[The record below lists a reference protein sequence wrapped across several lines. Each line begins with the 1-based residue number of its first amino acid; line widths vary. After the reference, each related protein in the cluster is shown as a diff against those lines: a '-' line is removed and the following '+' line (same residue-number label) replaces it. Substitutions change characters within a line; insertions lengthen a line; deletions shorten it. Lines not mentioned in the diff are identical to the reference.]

1 MIMDQNSLKII
12 LNENDDKKEIDIIK
26 SQTKYEIIQLLNNYE
41 MNFEDIVQNIA
52 KNKSTISMHLKSLK
66 DAGIVE
72 YRLDPEDNR
81 KKIFYLTA
89 NVVADINSSKP
100 VHVKENQTK
109 LMIEDF
115 IENGD
120 INYAL
125 MLVHAFKSLLEEFAI
140 EIDFILSSIGK
151 YIGMYIFNELYDEN
165 FNKFTINIMKY
176 WAENNLG
183 NLTFDLDNT
192 IKIICEDCFECVNLP
207 KSGNSSCFLH
217 KGMFETILSEFFNLP
232 INIIEV
238 QCYCMSDDRCIF
250 EVEMPKLNQKN

>member
-1 MIMDQNSLKII
+1 MVMIMDQNSLKII

-89 NVVADINSSKP
+89 NVVANINSSKP

-125 MLVHAFKSLLEEFAI
+125 MLVHAFKFQRTL
-140 EIDFILSSIGK
+140 
-151 YIGMYIFNELYDEN
+151 
-165 FNKFTINIMKY
+165 
-176 WAENNLG
+176 
-183 NLTFDLDNT
+183 
-192 IKIICEDCFECVNLP
+192 
-207 KSGNSSCFLH
+207 
-217 KGMFETILSEFFNLP
+217 
-232 INIIEV
+232 
-238 QCYCMSDDRCIF
+238 
-250 EVEMPKLNQKN
+250 